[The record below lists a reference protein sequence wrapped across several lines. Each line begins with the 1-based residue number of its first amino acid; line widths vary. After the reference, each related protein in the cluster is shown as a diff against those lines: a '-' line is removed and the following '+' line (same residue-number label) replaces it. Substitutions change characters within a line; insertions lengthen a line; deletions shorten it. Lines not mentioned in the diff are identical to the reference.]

1 MSAVRS
7 PLQPGGRE
15 SSAAA
20 ASATA
25 AAPAHL
31 MECLLLAILY
41 ALAASLSLALSRQP
55 GSVANLWFAN
65 AVTAGFLAT
74 ASRARW
80 PGLLLASLLA
90 NVASNLTTDYG
101 LATALVFLPVNAMES
116 VLAAVLMRR
125 AGLGRSGLRTPRA
138 MLLLLGCGV
147 FVPPLLGA
155 TLGALVMQAR
165 ALGPFWQLWQLWYE
179 GSVIGGVSVLAL
191 VMVLRTDRPALIRND
206 LVDWRVLALGLVA
219 AGVTLLSLTHVPFPF
234 VYIAIPLL
242 LAAIVLEMS
251 GALLVL
257 LAVSLVVA
265 LALGTGVFVPPPF
278 SAAWQQV
285 FVYTAYAAALVPA
298 QLLAATVADMRD
310 SHERLAAATA
320 ELRRANEGL
329 EQFVHI
335 ASHDLREPL
344 NTIVQFTGLIEHD
357 HGAQMP
363 PEARSWLSLVG
374 RAGSRMRHLLDDVL
388 HYVRV
393 QRAADDPGQA
403 VELDRVLQEVLQSLA
418 GRIRERSASVAVGNL
433 PVVRGHESLLAL
445 LFQNLLS
452 NALKFVPPD
461 RSPSVRVT
469 AHREDGLAVIT
480 VTDNGIGIEADDL
493 PKLFQPFQRLHLRK
507 HFDGTGLG
515 LALVRQVAVAHGGSV
530 QIESKPDCGTRVS
543 VRLPLEES
551 AARAKPVVTRY

>member
-1 MSAVRS
+1 M
-7 PLQPGGRE
+7 
-15 SSAAA
+15 
-20 ASATA
+20 
-25 AAPAHL
+25 
-31 MECLLLAILY
+31 
-41 ALAASLSLALSRQP
+41 
-55 GSVANLWFAN
+55 
-65 AVTAGFLAT
+65 
-74 ASRARW
+74 
-80 PGLLLASLLA
+80 
-90 NVASNLTTDYG
+90 
-101 LATALVFLPVNAMES
+101 
-116 VLAAVLMRR
+116 
-125 AGLGRSGLRTPRA
+125 
-138 MLLLLGCGV
+138 
-147 FVPPLLGA
+147 PPLLGA
-155 TLGALVMQAR
+155 TLGALAMRSQ
-165 ALGPFWQLWQLWYE
+165 ALGAFWPLWQLWYE

-191 VMVLRTDRPALIRND
+191 VMVLRTDRPALIRSE
-206 LVDWRVLALGLVA
+206 LLDWRVLALGLVA
-219 AGVTLLSLTHVPFPF
+219 AGVALLSLTHVPFPF

-251 GALLVL
+251 AALGLVL
-257 LAVSLVVA
+257 LVSLVIA
-265 LALGTGVFVPPPF
+265 LALGTGAFVPPPF
-278 SAAWQQV
+278 VAAWQQV

-310 SHERLAAATA
+310 SHQRLAAATA

-363 PEARSWLSLVG
+363 AEARSWLSLVG

-393 QRAADDPGQA
+393 QHAADDPGQA

-418 GRIRERSASVAVGNL
+418 GRIRERSATVAVGNL

-452 NALKFVPPD
+452 NALKFVPAD
-461 RSPSVRVT
+461 RQPAVRVT

-480 VTDNGIGIEADDL
+480 VSDNGIGIEADDL

-530 QIESKPDCGTRVS
+530 QIESKPGRGTRVS

-551 AARAKPVVTRY
+551 AARVKPVVTRY

>member
-1 MSAVRS
+1 MSAVRDL
-7 PLQPGGRE
+7 PMPARRE
-15 SSAAA
+15 PSSAAA
-20 ASATA
+20 R
-25 AAPAHL
+25 AAPGHL
-31 MECLLLAILY
+31 MECLLLALLY

-55 GSVANLWFAN
+55 GSLANLWFAN
-65 AVTAGFLAT
+65 ALTAGFLAT
-74 ASRARW
+74 AALPRW
-80 PGLLLASLLA
+80 PGLLAASLLA
-90 NVASNLTTDYG
+90 NLAANLTTDYG
-101 LATALVFLPVNAMES
+101 LATALVFLPANAAEAL
-116 VLAAVLMRR
+116 LAAALLRR
-125 AGLGRSGLRTPRA
+125 AGLDRGALRTPVA

-147 FVPPLLGA
+147 FVPPLVGA
-155 TLGALVMQAR
+155 TLGALTMQAR
-165 ALGPFWQLWQLWYE
+165 TLGPFWQVWQLWYE

-191 VMVLRTDRPALIRND
+191 VIVLRTDRPVLIRRD
-206 LVDWRVLALGLVA
+206 LADWRVAALGLVA

-242 LAAIVLEMS
+242 LAAIVLEMC
-251 GALLVL
+251 GALVVL
-257 LAVSLVVA
+257 LLVSLVIA

-393 QRAADDPGQA
+393 QRAADDPGHA

-418 GRIRERSASVAVGNL
+418 GRIRERGASVAVGNL
-433 PVVRGHESLLAL
+433 PLVRGHESMLAL

-452 NALKFVPPD
+452 NALKFVPAERAPA
-461 RSPSVRVT
+461 VRVT
-469 AHREDGLAVIT
+469 AHREDGMAVIT
-480 VTDNGIGIEADDL
+480 VSDNGIGIEAEDL

-515 LALVRQVAVAHGGSV
+515 LALVRQVAVAHRGSV
-530 QIESKPDCGTRVS
+530 QIESKPGRGTRVS

-551 AARAKPVVTRY
+551 AARAKPMVTRY